1 MRSLEIPPP
10 KIFNNLIKQNQKLD
24 CDSLLKQ
31 PTTVSSVQSPSP
43 KVQRLVSRVQR
54 PASRVQGPEPES
66 RIRQL
71 ASRVQGPVSNI
82 CVQSSRIPV
91 CLFDLLSALL
101 RIRPISFHIQYFQL
115 PADLVTFTEEIL
127 NGKLHFLCSDWF

>member
-43 KVQRLVSRVQR
+43 KVQRLVSRVQC

-71 ASRVQGPVSNI
+71 ASRVQVPVSNI

-91 CLFDLLSALL
+91 CLFDLLSTLL
-101 RIRPISFHIQYFQL
+101 RIRPISFHIQHFQL

>member
-91 CLFDLLSALL
+91 CLFDLLSTLL
-101 RIRPISFHIQYFQL
+101 RIRPISFHIQHFQL